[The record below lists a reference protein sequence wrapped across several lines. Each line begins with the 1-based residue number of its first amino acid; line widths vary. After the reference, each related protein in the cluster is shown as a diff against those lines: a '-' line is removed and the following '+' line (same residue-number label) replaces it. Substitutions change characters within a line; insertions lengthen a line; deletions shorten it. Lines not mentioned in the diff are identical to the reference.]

1 MARHFMVWNGGD
13 FLEFLSFLNLS
24 FWHLDSLGR
33 KGNWTNSTNVLP
45 LGALSPCVVWGWV
58 AVRGSRP
65 LPHQSAGQQGQTLY
79 SSYLCVNR
87 DTLLFIYLFIFKT
100 KVQLWNRFYQSQL
113 WQSWKDF
120 ISIDFFPTRQIYQ
133 VGVFS
138 DGSWVSKSVGRSQ
151 PSDNLCCVSHISGKG
166 EIISQEEFI
175 SGCGKSGGRSH
186 QVVRPNPRVLQPR
199 RGGGLGASGLAQEA
213 SAFAFTG
220 LQRGDLFLW
229 FILFCRFVE
238 KSQVN
243 VPCYAILC
251 WWKESAHDVIW
262 NGKAITRQWQK
273 MPVIFSWSY
282 FRIIYC
288 QLQYFARSKYF
299 VEYI

>member
-1 MARHFMVWNGGD
+1 MRSVGMGGCTW
-13 FLEFLSFLNLS
+13 LQTSVTPVSWSTGTNPVLFLSVCKQ
-24 FWHLDSLGR
+24 R
-33 KGNWTNSTNVLP
+33 
-45 LGALSPCVVWGWV
+45 
-58 AVRGSRP
+58 
-65 LPHQSAGQQGQTLY
+65 Y
-79 SSYLCVNR
+79 S
-87 DTLLFIYLFIFKT
+87 IF
-100 KVQLWNRFYQSQL
+100 
-113 WQSWKDF
+113 
-120 ISIDFFPTRQIYQ
+120 DFFFFLKQKHSSGIDSISHNCGEVGKTSSPSTFFQPAKFTRS
-133 VGVFS
+133 VFFQM
-138 DGSWVSKSVGRSQ
+138 VAKSVGRSQ
-151 PSDNLCCVSHISGKG
+151 PSDNLCCVSHISGKD

-175 SGCGKSGGRSH
+175 SGCGKSGRRSR
-186 QVVRPNPRVLQPR
+186 QVVRPNPRVLQAR

-238 KSQVN
+238 KGQVN

>member
-1 MARHFMVWNGGD
+1 MV
-13 FLEFLSFLNLS
+13 
-24 FWHLDSLGR
+24 
-33 KGNWTNSTNVLP
+33 
-45 LGALSPCVVWGWV
+45 A
-58 AVRGSRP
+58 
-65 LPHQSAGQQGQTLY
+65 
-79 SSYLCVNR
+79 
-87 DTLLFIYLFIFKT
+87 
-100 KVQLWNRFYQSQL
+100 
-113 WQSWKDF
+113 
-120 ISIDFFPTRQIYQ
+120 
-133 VGVFS
+133 
-138 DGSWVSKSVGRSQ
+138 KSVGRSQ
-151 PSDNLCCVSHISGKG
+151 PSDNLCCVSHISGKD

-175 SGCGKSGGRSH
+175 SGCGKSGRRSR
-186 QVVRPNPRVLQPR
+186 QVVRPNPRVLQAR

-299 VEYI
+299 CGIHLMKRGSESWPGLGSSCRQLNPSTGLSERWVAVQGLEKQQSRRGGAGIVCQELELNGEDEWVFSTVSWGRWGIWSLILNAGGSGWCVRFGFCEMR